1 MTEENKGL
9 YWLNDVEDK
18 EEDINSSVLV
28 LVTGAP
34 IIYSWRLLLV
44 EDNDDVTSCPPIAYI
59 ATITTEPRLY
69 TLYWQKA
76 APVLCAIYINK
87 IIIGREKK

>member
-1 MTEENKGL
+1 MFTLRETEENKGL

-34 IIYSWRLLLV
+34 IIYS
-44 EDNDDVTSCPPIAYI
+44 
-59 ATITTEPRLY
+59 
-69 TLYWQKA
+69 
-76 APVLCAIYINK
+76 
-87 IIIGREKK
+87 